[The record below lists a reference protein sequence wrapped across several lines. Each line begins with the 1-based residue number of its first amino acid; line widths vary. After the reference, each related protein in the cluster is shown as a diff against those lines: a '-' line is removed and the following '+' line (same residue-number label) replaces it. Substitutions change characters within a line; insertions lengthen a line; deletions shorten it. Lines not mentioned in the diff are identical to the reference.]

1 MNQSVYQK
9 SYWRVHHCE
18 NSVGSFITFMLRNF
32 LEDISDTLCLTT
44 GPSDMS
50 APQVEGVSAPDQQP
64 VSGKRPARLRQILT
78 VIAGAAI
85 VVCAYWNL
93 VTTYNL
99 TSQTGPRETDLMVTR
114 EQRLAA
120 IRQHLIY
127 IGYKGE
133 IGFIT
138 DTDLVPGR
146 PWKERDGMLFGETQD
161 VMLPWMLLHGRRDTP
176 FVIANFPD
184 GVPAVPLEGYST
196 TFDVGD
202 GYILLRRIP

>member
-1 MNQSVYQK
+1 
-9 SYWRVHHCE
+9 
-18 NSVGSFITFMLRNF
+18 
-32 LEDISDTLCLTT
+32 
-44 GPSDMS
+44 MS
-50 APQVEGVSAPDQQP
+50 APRVEGVSAPDQRP
-64 VSGKRPARLRQILT
+64 GSRKRPARLRQILT

-93 VTTYNL
+93 ATAYNL
-99 TSQTGPRETDLMVTR
+99 SSLTTSQRETDALVAK
-114 EQRLAA
+114 EQRLAV
-120 IRQHLIY
+120 IRQNLIW

-146 PWKERDGMLFGETQD
+146 PWNDRDGVIWGQTQY
-161 VMLPWMLLHGRRDTP
+161 VMLPWMLLRGRRDTP

-196 TFDVGD
+196 VVDAGD
-202 GYILLRRIP
+202 GYILLRRDP

>member
-9 SYWRVHHCE
+9 SYWGAHHWERLSGFIHYVH
-18 NSVGSFITFMLRNF
+18 V
-32 LEDISDTLCLTT
+32 LEFWDDISDTLCLTT
-44 GPSDMS
+44 DHTDMS

-78 VIAGAAI
+78 VIAGAAV

-93 VTTYNL
+93 ATAYKLTT
-99 TSQTGPRETDLMVTR
+99 QTGERQTDDLVTK
-114 EQRLAA
+114 EQRLAV
-120 IRQHLIY
+120 IRQNLIW
-127 IGYKGE
+127 IGYKGA

-146 PWKERDGMLFGETQD
+146 PSNDRDGVVWAETQY
-161 VMLPWMLLHGRRDTP
+161 VMLPSMLLRGRRDTP

-196 TFDVGD
+196 MLDVGG
-202 GYILLRRIP
+202 GYILFRRNP